1 MSIEKTKKAME
12 WAKEDLAKT
21 DEEGGSTLKIGDN
34 KLNVVLYSRNVTM
47 DVGKGEL
54 IFWHGLKVD
63 VIFGQVNSQL
73 VISIVYNF
81 GP

>member
-54 IFWHGLKVD
+54 IF
-63 VIFGQVNSQL
+63 
-73 VISIVYNF
+73 
-81 GP
+81 